1 MGVEAETPSATRL
14 SLLMAL
20 AVYSFKAILVRQ
32 TGVSMWDVVTVDRF
46 DQWFLSLD
54 ESEQE
59 SMPSFCIT

>member
-1 MGVEAETPSATRL
+1 
-14 SLLMAL
+14 
-20 AVYSFKAILVRQ
+20 
-32 TGVSMWDVVTVDRF
+32 MWDVVTVDRF